1 MVTVA
6 EAVEVR
12 STEASA
18 HARSVRVDIAGVA
31 TFLGENLGT
40 TLTAFIAGVEKK
52 TVQRC
57 AHGESQPR
65 PQVEQ
70 RLRAA
75 FQIFTLVAAADSPH
89 TVRAWFTGM
98 NPQLDDLSPA
108 EALAQGDDRAVMAA
122 ARAYLAGG

>member
-1 MVTVA
+1 MA
-6 EAVEVR
+6 EADEVR
-12 STEASA
+12 SAEANA
-18 HARSVRVDIAGVA
+18 HARSVQVDIAGVA
-31 TFLGENLGT
+31 TFLMENLGT
-40 TLTAFIAGVEKK
+40 TLTAFIAGVEMK

-57 AHGESQPR
+57 ARGHSKPR
-65 PQVEQ
+65 LQVEQ
-70 RLRAA
+70 RLRSA